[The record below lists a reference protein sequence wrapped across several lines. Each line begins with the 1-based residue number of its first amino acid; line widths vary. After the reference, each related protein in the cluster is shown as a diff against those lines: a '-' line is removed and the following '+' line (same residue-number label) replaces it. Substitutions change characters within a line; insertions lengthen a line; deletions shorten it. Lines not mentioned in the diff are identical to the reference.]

1 MSWFFSWETRQGY
14 QKIIKESEVIRM
26 DTLDYKENLSYSD
39 IQKMYR
45 DLDDIIALVEHTNEI
60 LTYKIKANRS
70 IFTSFVKSL
79 LLINNQSLG
88 SMLKFHHLLDK
99 TLQDYLQGENRKGGC

>member
-1 MSWFFSWETRQGY
+1 MTEL
-14 QKIIKESEVIRM
+14 
-26 DTLDYKENLSYSD
+26 LDYHEAITLEE
-39 IQKMYR
+39 IQKMQK

-79 LLINNQSLG
+79 LVVNNQSL
-88 SMLKFHHLLDK
+88 SSVLKFHHLLDK
-99 TLQDYLQGENRKGGC
+99 TLQDFLNGSPSKRQS